1 MKGKCTLGHFYTPSI
16 TILIAHHCIESQ
28 EFQERQ
34 IESSFTDAKT
44 RQAILCKLQILLA
57 DVTCLQPF
65 SSDSS
70 TNSQQKQNL
79 LQK

>member
-1 MKGKCTLGHFYTPSI
+1 MKGKCTRPLLYTFDNNIDS
-16 TILIAHHCIESQ
+16 TVCIESQ
-28 EFQERQ
+28 EFQERR
-34 IESSFTDAKT
+34 IESSFADAKT